1 MAVALDTLQLAK
13 DLRAASFSDVQ
24 AEAIAHAM
32 LAAQEAGLAEV
43 ATKKEMLTLSSELR
57 LEMAELRSG
66 LRQEMTELRS
76 ELRQEMAELRGE
88 LRQEM
93 AELRQEMVAL
103 RGDLSTEIVR
113 SRNVLIMW
121 LVPIMI
127 GQTGL
132 VAALVKLL
140 SP

>member
-32 LAAQEAGLAEV
+32 LAAQEAGLADI
-43 ATKKEMLTLSSELR
+43 ATKKEMLTLSGELR

-66 LRQEMTELRS
+66 LRQEMAELRG

-88 LRQEM
+88 LRLEM

-113 SRNVLIMW
+113 SRNTLIMW
-121 LVPIMI
+121 LVPLFL
-127 GQTGL
+127 GQTAIM
-132 VAALVKLL
+132 VAVVRLL
-140 SP
+140 GH